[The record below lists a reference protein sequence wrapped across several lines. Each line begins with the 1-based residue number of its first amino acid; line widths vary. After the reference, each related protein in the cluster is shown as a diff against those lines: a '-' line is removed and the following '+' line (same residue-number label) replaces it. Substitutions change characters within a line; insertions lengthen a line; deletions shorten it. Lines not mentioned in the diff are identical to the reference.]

1 MVELFALKS
10 NAVFSPCR
18 TWRYLLYREVQAT
31 GPLILFSG
39 INGST
44 AAEDDEDQTSMKWRG
59 FTLRY
64 GGRAYMAV
72 NPFAKTATDPREL
85 AKVADPIGPDNDRHI
100 ADALAKADIL
110 VPCWG
115 NRTKAP
121 KHLRHRFDWM
131 LAQMFAT
138 GKPVLTFGLTK
149 GGDPKHP
156 LMLGYD
162 TPLSALRLTE
172 SGLASLQKEERT

>member
-1 MVELFALKS
+1 MSDLFALQS
-10 NAVFSPCR
+10 AAVFSPCR
-18 TWRYLLYREVQAT
+18 TWRYLLYREVQTT
-31 GPLILFSG
+31 GPLLLFSG

-44 AAEDDEDQTSMKWRG
+44 ADENDEDQTSLKWRG

-64 GGRAYMAV
+64 GGRAYMAI

-85 AKVADPIGPDNDRHI
+85 AECADPIGPDNDRHI
-100 ADALAKADIL
+100 AEALAKADVL

-121 KHLRHRFDWM
+121 KRLRYRFDWM
-131 LAQMFAT
+131 LKQMLAT
-138 GKPVLTFGLTK
+138 GKPVLTFGFTK

-162 TPLSALRLTE
+162 TPLVPHP
-172 SGLASLQKEERT
+172 ASPAPCAV

>member
-1 MVELFALKS
+1 MSDLFAIKS
-10 NAVFSPCR
+10 SAIFSPCR
-18 TWRYLLYREVQAT
+18 AYRYLLYREVQAS
-31 GPLILFSG
+31 GLLFLFSG

-44 AAEDDEDQTSMKWRG
+44 AGEDDEDQTSLKWRG
-59 FTLRY
+59 FTKRN
-64 GGRAYMAV
+64 GGRAYLAV

-85 AKVADPIGPDNDRHI
+85 AKATDPIGPDNDRHI
-100 ADALAKADIL
+100 AEALAKADIL

-131 LAQMFAT
+131 LAQMRST
-138 GKPVLTFGLTK
+138 GKPIKVFGFTNS
-149 GGDPKHP
+149 GDPKHP

-162 TPLSALRLTE
+162 TPLTDWTMS
-172 SGLASLQKEERT
+172 